1 MLDII
6 YSFLILWD
14 CMGNSSLTI
23 IDNKNLRGVLAPA
36 EVISKELLEDIIDF
50 IELSSPGS
58 VRETEERVEEADRDN
73 SWILAE
79 EVEKRVKARA
89 NTSE

>member
-1 MLDII
+1 
-6 YSFLILWD
+6 
-14 CMGNSSLTI
+14 MGNSSLTI

>member
-1 MLDII
+1 MLDIAS
-6 YSFLILWD
+6 SFLLLLF

-50 IELSSPGS
+50 IELSSS
-58 VRETEERVEEADRDN
+58 ESIRETEERIKEADRNN
-73 SWILAE
+73 SWISAE

-89 NTSE
+89 GVSK